1 MKIGEV
7 NKMDIWILVIV
18 LLVIAIIFFVSS
30 LFAKQ
35 PAYDHL
41 SEQVDSQAEQLRHL
55 QKQVNE
61 LEEDLFESQPLEQLS
76 AEEVYYGIQS
86 QAQEDEAVQADMQP
100 VPDLKPLSDL
110 KPLPVEESIN
120 YEITDMKREE
130 IIRLYSQGYTL
141 KEISQEVDEELVTV
155 QYFIDEYIENR

>member
-61 LEEDLFESQPLEQLS
+61 LEEDLFESQPVEQLS
-76 AEEVYYGIQS
+76 AEEVYYGNQS
-86 QAQEDEAVQADMQP
+86 QAQEEEAVQADLQP
-100 VPDLKPLSDL
+100 VPDLE
-110 KPLPVEESIN
+110 PLPVEESIN

>member
-61 LEEDLFESQPLEQLS
+61 LEEDLFESQPVEHVT
-76 AEEVYYGIQS
+76 AEEVYYGKQS
-86 QAQEDEAVQADMQP
+86 QDQEEEAVQADLQP
-100 VPDLKPLSDL
+100 VPDLE
-110 KPLPVEESIN
+110 PLPVEESIN

>member
-61 LEEDLFESQPLEQLS
+61 LEEDLFESQPVEQLS
-76 AEEVYYGIQS
+76 AEEVYYGNQS
-86 QAQEDEAVQADMQP
+86 QAQEEEAVQADLQP
-100 VPDLKPLSDL
+100 VPDLE
-110 KPLPVEESIN
+110 PLPVEESIN

-141 KEISQEVDEELVTV
+141 KEISREVDEELVTV

>member
-1 MKIGEV
+1 
-7 NKMDIWILVIV
+7 MDIWILVIV

-35 PAYDHL
+35 PAYDYL

-61 LEEDLFESQPLEQLS
+61 LEEDLFESQPVEHVT

-86 QAQEDEAVQADMQP
+86 QDQEDEAIQADVQP

>member
-1 MKIGEV
+1 
-7 NKMDIWILVIV
+7 MDIWILVIV

-61 LEEDLFESQPLEQLS
+61 LEEDLFESQPLEHVT
-76 AEEVYYGIQS
+76 AEEVYYSKQS
-86 QAQEDEAVQADMQP
+86 QDQEDEAIQADVQP
-100 VPDLKPLSDL
+100 EPDLKPLSDL

>member
-1 MKIGEV
+1 
-7 NKMDIWILVIV
+7 MDIWILVIV

-76 AEEVYYGIQS
+76 AEEVYYGNQS
-86 QAQEDEAVQADMQP
+86 QAQEEEAVQADLQP
-100 VPDLKPLSDL
+100 VSDL

>member
-61 LEEDLFESQPLEQLS
+61 LEEDLFESQPVEHVT
-76 AEEVYYGIQS
+76 AEEVYYGKQS
-86 QAQEDEAVQADMQP
+86 QDQEDEAIQADVQP
-100 VPDLKPLSDL
+100 VPDLE
-110 KPLPVEESIN
+110 PLPVEESIN

>member
-61 LEEDLFESQPLEQLS
+61 LEEDLFESQPVEHVT
-76 AEEVYYGIQS
+76 AEEVYYGKQS
-86 QAQEDEAVQADMQP
+86 QDQEDEAVQADLQP
-100 VPDLKPLSDL
+100 VPDLE
-110 KPLPVEESIN
+110 PLPVEESIN

>member
-55 QKQVNE
+55 QKQLNE
-61 LEEDLFESQPLEQLS
+61 LEEDLFESQPVEHVT
-76 AEEVYYGIQS
+76 AEEVYYGKQS
-86 QAQEDEAVQADMQP
+86 QDQEDEAIQADVQP